1 MNQHPTLEK
10 NQMEENVQQ
19 EATPASPGLG
29 VQDLLLMFQII
40 QVVVQR
46 GAFRADEMSNVGG
59 LHDRLKAFLTN
70 AGLLSSPAP
79 ATDSNNEDQR
89 DGS

>member
-19 EATPASPGLG
+19 EATPASPALG

-40 QVVVQR
+40 QVVAQR
-46 GAFRADEMSNVGG
+46 GSFRADEMSNVGG

-70 AGLLSSPAP
+70 AGLLSTP
-79 ATDSNNEDQR
+79 ATESNKEDQGDR
-89 DGS
+89 S

>member
-19 EATPASPGLG
+19 EATPASPALG

-40 QVVVQR
+40 QVVAQR
-46 GAFRADEMSNVGG
+46 GSFRADEMSNVGG

-70 AGLLSSPAP
+70 AGLLSAP
-79 ATDSNNEDQR
+79 ATEGNKEDQGDR
-89 DGS
+89 S